1 MIIVI
6 KHLLRY
12 KGGKVMTRDNIN
24 IVTTLNNLRRR
35 NKFMRNRICLSVL
48 LITGLFLISFQGYAQ
63 IATITKFGEK
73 LASELI
79 EFVIKKGGKELGEE
93 VIKKVGKE
101 TIEEISEKAVKELGE
116 SGAKT
121 FIKELGTK
129 TVRYGTSDV
138 IWMVNKYGVK
148 QTDDILKLFGS
159 LSDDVARAG
168 IQFARSHPDDFSK
181 LISQYGKEFI
191 EAEIKHPGLSAP
203 VGKLLGKEGV
213 SQMKNL
219 SRDQVLTLLRN
230 ESKLTNLSPGDKSKI
245 LTGLKNS
252 PQAILETIDKAKTKN
267 DLILGLAKI
276 ATAGAVAVYA
286 IKEFSEP
293 KPHSETTSPDGTKKT
308 EYSST
313 LTSQLGE
320 GINKAVEKIGQGLFY
335 AVIIFSLLVGSGVGM
350 FYFWRGLKYNNS
362 KTHNHS

>member
-1 MIIVI
+1 
-6 KHLLRY
+6 
-12 KGGKVMTRDNIN
+12 MTRDNIN

-35 NKFMRNRICLSVL
+35 NKSMRNRICLSVL

-93 VIKKVGKE
+93 VITKVGKE

-116 SGAKT
+116 AGAKT

-138 IWMVNKYGVK
+138 IWMVKKYGVK

-168 IQFARSHPDDFSK
+168 IQFARSHTDDFPK
-181 LISQYGKEFI
+181 LMSQYGKEFI
-191 EAEIKHPGLSAP
+191 EAEAKHPGLSAP

-219 SRDQVLTLLRN
+219 SRDQVITLLRN
-230 ESKLTNLSPGDKSKI
+230 ESKLTNLSPGDKLKI

-252 PQAILETIDKAKTKN
+252 PQATLKAIEEATTKN
-267 DLILGLAKI
+267 DLIPRLAKI
-276 ATAGAVAVYA
+276 GTAGAVAVYA
-286 IKEFSEP
+286 IYAIKEYLDP
-293 KPHSETTSPDGTKKT
+293 KPLSETTSPDGTKKT
-308 EYSST
+308 EYPPT

-320 GINKAVEKIGQGLFY
+320 GINKSVEKIGQGLFY